1 MTICETPDFQFPLL
15 ADVYYPIVEQ
25 GGYGQIEKQWVLDRT
40 IACNFEPSKTVNKE
54 NVKPNVAVTMELL
67 LLGRAK
73 TDLRISDIEG
83 KRSVTN
89 VIITNIKN
97 NAGTELYIETSGPR
111 SGKSTIFE
119 LATIEPFVNPF
130 GTLEYFSLN
139 IRRSENQAVNV

>member
-1 MTICETPDFQFPLL
+1 MAICETPDFQFPLL

-25 GGYGQIEKQWVLDRT
+25 GGYGEVEKRWLLDRT

-73 TDLRISDIEG
+73 TDLRISAIEG
-83 KRSVTN
+83 GRSVTN
-89 VIITNIKN
+89 VIITNIKDKT
-97 NAGTELYIETSGPR
+97 GRELYIETSGPR
-111 SGKSTIFE
+111 AGKSTIFE

-130 GTLEYFSLN
+130 GSLEYFSLN